1 MESSVL
7 LSNPVAAHAA
17 LMNLWP
23 SIKGELVAGNRLVL
37 EVHSYEDK
45 LTDRQRR
52 YSHGYILK
60 EISAQASIDGRFFP
74 ISVWKE
80 HFRKTF
86 LGSKRK
92 SFVDP
97 LTGRKSK
104 RSIRVSTEDL
114 GVRGYN
120 QLIERVTA
128 FAVTDLGVRFDVA
141 MDEWIDQETGEIHA
155 RRSGK

>member
-1 MESSVL
+1 METSFL
-7 LSNPVAAHAA
+7 LSDPVAAHAA
-17 LMNLWP
+17 LMRLWP
-23 SIKGELVAGNRLVL
+23 TIKGELMAGNRHVI
-37 EVHSYEDK
+37 EVHPYEDK

-52 YSHGYILK
+52 YYHGYILE
-60 EISAQASIDGRFFP
+60 EIARQATIDGRSFP
-74 ISVWKE
+74 MPVWKE

-92 SFVDP
+92 SFIDP
-97 LTGRKSK
+97 ITGQKSK

-128 FAVTDLGVRFDVA
+128 FAVTELGVNFDVG
-141 MDEWIDQETGEIHA
+141 MDEWIDQQTGEI
-155 RRSGK
+155 RVRKFG